1 MAVAAT
7 KSGFARLPPQNLEAE
22 RGVLGSVLL
31 INDVL
36 DEVTEVI
43 TPEHF
48 YTDAHRKI
56 FSAIRRLYDNNVH
69 AIDPLTLAE
78 ELDKHSELADIG
90 GTAYLEQVLEA
101 VPHAGNARYLSL
113 IHI

>member
-7 KSGFARLPPQNLEAE
+7 KSGFDRLPPQNLEAE

-43 TPEHF
+43 TPEQVF
-48 YTDAHRKI
+48 GG
-56 FSAIRRLYDNNVH
+56 
-69 AIDPLTLAE
+69 
-78 ELDKHSELADIG
+78 SEAK
-90 GTAYLEQVLEA
+90 E
-101 VPHAGNARYLSL
+101 
-113 IHI
+113 